1 MTAILGMP
9 QYVAYQK
16 NVAYAFIKLSA
27 KSYSFNIL
35 CTMSVLIPSYLSEI
49 VRGPTLPPQ
58 VFQQEAEL
66 VVCAASG
73 SSFHMHNKIATRPH
87 FYSYDQCLESECVRT
102 HNGENLIDSARAR
115 FFMWVFVVLLIKKNK
130 N

>member
-1 MTAILGMP
+1 MTAILEMP

-27 KSYSFNIL
+27 KSHSFNIL
-35 CTMSVLIPSYLSEI
+35 CTMSVLIPSYLPEI
-49 VRGPTLPPQ
+49 VRGPTLPTQ

-66 VVCAASG
+66 VVCASSG
-73 SSFHMHNKIATRPH
+73 SSFDMRNKIATRPH

-102 HNGENLIDSARAR
+102 HNGENLIDSAR
-115 FFMWVFVVLLIKKNK
+115 FCMWVFVVLLIKKNK